1 MMQNN
6 IWRLIISSP
15 STGPWNM
22 AIDEAILEAVM
33 QNHVPP
39 TLRLYS
45 WHPTALSIG
54 HAQPI
59 SEVNIEY
66 LKDNG
71 WDLVRRPTGG
81 RAILHADE
89 LTYSVCA
96 PLNGTHV
103 RGGVIESYR
112 QISQCLLRALELSGI
127 EATAKPKVEQDR
139 PLSKDPVCFQYPSDY
154 EITFHGKKIIGSAQA
169 RKTNG
174 LLQHG
179 AIPLFGDIA
188 RIISALTF
196 NSEEDRNNAKI
207 RLLSRATTLQFAR
220 GKLISWKE
228 LALSIVTAFEEI
240 MKIQF
245 VRSSLSKNELSRVKV
260 LREEKYSNRSWTFR
274 I

>member
-1 MMQNN
+1 MQNN
-6 IWRLIISSP
+6 IWRVIISSP

-33 QNHVPP
+33 QNQVPP

-45 WHPTALSIG
+45 WYPTALSIG

-59 SEVNIEY
+59 SDVNIEY

-71 WDLVRRPTGG
+71 WDIVRRPTGG
-81 RAILHADE
+81 RAILHIDE

-103 RGGVIESYR
+103 QGGVIESYR
-112 QISQCLLRALELSGI
+112 QISQCLLRALEMTGI
-127 EATAKPKVEQDR
+127 EADANPKSEQDK
-139 PLSKDPVCFQYPSDY
+139 PLSKGPVCFQYPSDY

-179 AIPLFGDIA
+179 SIPLFGDIA
-188 RIISALTF
+188 RIVSALTF
-196 NSEEDRNNAKI
+196 DSEEDRNKAKI
-207 RLLSRATTLQFAR
+207 RLLSRATTLQSTQ
-220 GKLISWKE
+220 GKHISWKE
-228 LALSIVTAFEEI
+228 LAHAIGSAFEEI
-240 MKIQF
+240 LNIQL
-245 VRSSLSKNELSRVKV
+245 VRSPLSNNELSRAKM